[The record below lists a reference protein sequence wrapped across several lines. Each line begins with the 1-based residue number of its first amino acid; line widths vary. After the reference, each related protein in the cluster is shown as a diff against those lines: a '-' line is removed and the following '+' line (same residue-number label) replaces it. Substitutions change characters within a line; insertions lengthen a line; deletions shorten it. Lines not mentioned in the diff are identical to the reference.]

1 MTVDRS
7 KLLDAAARV
16 YSEYGF
22 RGATTRRIAD
32 EAGVNEITIFRRFGS
47 KEALINEAIR
57 NRAIRPWP
65 PELPAVPAHPT
76 EELTT
81 WCSAMLAHLSD
92 ARSLMRRMMSEME
105 ERPGVAPCVGD
116 GPTHAAQHLRAYVQ
130 RLRAHGFLARAAP
143 VARSSAQDRP
153 VDPRNPHATTAVD
166 DARAD
171 AASRLDSDPEA
182 CAAVSMLMAVLFA
195 DAMCRDMIPAMYPQ
209 PPERTA
215 ATYVK
220 LFLIALGV
228 PSVAPDAGPPGHES
242 SVR

>member
-16 YSEYGF
+16 YSEHGF

-32 EAGVNEITIFRRFGS
+32 EAGVNEITIFRQFGS

-65 PELPAVPAHPT
+65 PELPTVPVHPA

-81 WCSAMLAHLSD
+81 WCSAVLAHLSD
-92 ARSLMRRMMSEME
+92 ARSLIRRMMSEME
-105 ERPGVAPCVGD
+105 ERPGVAPCVGE
-116 GPTHAAQHLRAYVQ
+116 GPTHAAQHLRAYAQ
-130 RLRAHGFLARAAP
+130 GLRTHGFISPTPSVAASP
-143 VARSSAQDRP
+143 AEDEPADR
-153 VDPRNPHATTAVD
+153 RNPQAAATVD
-166 DARAD
+166 DTRAD
-171 AASRLDSDPEA
+171 AASCLDSDPDA

-220 LFLIALGV
+220 LFLVALGV
-228 PSVAPDAGPPGHES
+228 PVPAVGRPGPES
-242 SVR
+242 PVR